1 MTSQKQIKIMIIDDT
16 LDFCA
21 MAKQALSKAGFNVIK
36 TTNDAAAA
44 LNEIPEIDVYK
55 RQDMR

>member
-21 MAKQALSKAGFNVIK
+21 MAKTSVEQSRIQRN
-36 TTNDAAAA
+36 
-44 LNEIPEIDVYK
+44 
-55 RQDMR
+55 